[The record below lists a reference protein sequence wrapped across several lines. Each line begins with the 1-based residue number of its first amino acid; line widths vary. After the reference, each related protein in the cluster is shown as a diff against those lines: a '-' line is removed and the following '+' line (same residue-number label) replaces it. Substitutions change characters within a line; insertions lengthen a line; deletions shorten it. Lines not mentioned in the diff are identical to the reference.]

1 MDAVVTPL
9 DTASPLASGRSSSIV
24 LPSDR
29 QQATAAAASSSSSS
43 PSASLALAAA
53 EQKAKEEAEIMA
65 DLLTRGEAQ
74 QGQQGQGQ
82 VEAQQTASA
91 EGGSVVG

>member
-1 MDAVVTPL
+1 MAMDAVVTPL

-43 PSASLALAAA
+43 SPSASLALAAA

-74 QGQQGQGQ
+74 QGQVE

-91 EGGSVVG
+91 EGGSVVS